1 MNANYP
7 QTKLHIRLKNF
18 EVRHHFH
25 ISTDQSTLP
34 KMKPSTPHLSH
45 MQATSMYEIKTAG
58 LKGLGVFAKEL
69 IPRGT
74 RIFSEKPLL
83 AIRQGENAGEIYS
96 ASRLLSSTD
105 RRKFLGLSTHITK
118 ELTVLRWSQAA
129 WYMIQHAISSMF
141 GKLGGKG
148 GFSMP
153 SMKEHVT
160 VLSIFRN
167 NAFNLGS
174 LKFQQAV
181 FPRISRINHSCIPNA
196 QGNFHEKL
204 GRFNIHATRD
214 IKPDEELTLNYLQ
227 EHGATRVSRKLQLL
241 NGYGFTC
248 ECPACD
254 LSSSRGRDGEKRR
267 VKMHEELV
275 KYIEG
280 VASGAIQSLD
290 AELKTVQR
298 FIQLLEG
305 EGIAGRELSTL

>member
-1 MNANYP
+1 
-7 QTKLHIRLKNF
+7 
-18 EVRHHFH
+18 
-25 ISTDQSTLP
+25 
-34 KMKPSTPHLSH
+34 
-45 MQATSMYEIKTAG
+45 MYEIKTAG

-74 RIFSEKPLL
+74 RIFSEQPLL
-83 AIRQGENAGEIYS
+83 AIRPGRDAGDIYS
-96 ASRLLSSTD
+96 ASRILAPED
-105 RRKFLGLSTHITK
+105 RRRFLGLSTHITK
-118 ELTVLRWSQAA
+118 ELKVLRWSQAA
-129 WYMIQHAISSMF
+129 WYTVKHTAFSIF

-148 GFSMP
+148 VISWP
-153 SMKEHVT
+153 NVKEHVT

-174 LKFQQAV
+174 SKFGQAV

-196 QGNFHEKL
+196 QGNFHEEL

-214 IKPDEELTLNYLQ
+214 IMPDEELTLNYLH
-227 EHGATRVSRKLQLL
+227 EHGAARESRQLRLL

-254 LSSSRGRDGEKRR
+254 LSLSRARHGEERR
-267 VKMHEELV
+267 VKMHEQLA
-275 KYIEG
+275 KYVEG
-280 VASGAIQSLD
+280 IASGAAQGVE
-290 AELKTVQR
+290 AELETVQR